1 MLAAIRPV
9 RFTSATRFVDLLKL
23 VCVRFIMN
31 CQARRAR
38 QIWYH
43 DRSAEYRSLDGILVQ
58 LPLPSHIDAQK
69 VTSAI
74 DPKTLMAFIR

>member
-1 MLAAIRPV
+1 
-9 RFTSATRFVDLLKL
+9 
-23 VCVRFIMN
+23 MN